1 MNEKVKDFFL
11 FGGMAVAIIFFSF
24 LSLWQRTRMTRLGYE
39 IQAMQKQK
47 NQLLKIH
54 KNLLIELESVSAL
67 DKIEEA
73 AILQLSMI
81 PAGPT
86 TRVYLKDR

>member
-1 MNEKVKDFFL
+1 MNEKIKDFFL
-11 FGGMAVAIIFFSF
+11 FGGMAIAILFFSF
-24 LSLWQRTRMTRLGYE
+24 LSLWQRNRMTRLGYE
-39 IQAMQKQK
+39 IQAIQKEK
-47 NQLLKIH
+47 GELLKLQKH
-54 KNLLIELESVSAL
+54 LLIELESVSAL